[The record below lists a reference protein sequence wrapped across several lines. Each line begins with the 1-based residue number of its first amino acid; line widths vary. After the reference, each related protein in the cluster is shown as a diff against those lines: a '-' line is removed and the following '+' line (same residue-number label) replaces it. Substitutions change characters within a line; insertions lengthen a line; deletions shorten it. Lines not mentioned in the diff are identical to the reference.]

1 MESLPGVP
9 AMPPAGAGE
18 LRIVRGTEAERAFT
32 VVGPRGA
39 LLGEQSGRM
48 EGWVF
53 PWKLFS
59 NIRISAR
66 MEGYPVP
73 IDVNGQSATIEVRP
87 DRTVITYAHANFT
100 VRQVMLA
107 PKYAEEGLGAVAWF
121 EVEAVRPTELTFS
134 FQPEMKPMWPAA
146 SAGTAD
152 PEWVETAGGSGFY
165 LLHLSLPGEMGAMA
179 MPGAEPGIQAPYQER
194 PKEYPTQFVVRFD
207 PKRDAG
213 VVYPLLMTM
222 GEGKEATT
230 EALHARLMTADRGL
244 AAAAAANRAR
254 YDSLLAGAT
263 AIETPDKQLDE
274 AFRWA
279 EVSIDQLQV
288 DVSPKHEET
297 ALTAGFL
304 ESGDSA
310 RPGFGWFFG
319 RDALWTLYAVNSYG
333 DFGLSRREMEF
344 LLKRQRADGKI
355 LHEYSQTADRVDWG
369 ALPYEWAAADAT
381 PMLLMAMGD
390 YVSVSGD
397 RAFAEA
403 HWGAL
408 EKAWAFMAANDADGD
423 GIYDNS
429 QGTAWVESWPP
440 GMPKQ
445 ELYLA
450 AIDEQA
456 ALAYAKL
463 ARVLGHEDVAK
474 AAEAKASAMRP
485 VIEREYFQDKDGSY
499 AFSHN
504 PDGSVDGSATIFP
517 TVAWWDGSYA
527 LAKPE
532 AMLGRW
538 ASSEF
543 STDWGTRDLSPS
555 STFYDPISY
564 HQGTVWPLYTG
575 WASVAQYRAGRPV
588 AGYAALMQ
596 NAGLTWAGDL
606 GNVTELLSGEFYA
619 PLGRSTVHQ
628 LWSAAMVVS
637 PVLRGMFGL
646 QWDAAGKML
655 TVNPQLPAAWGGATL
670 RRVPV
675 GAERVDVSFRREG
688 GAMVVRADGVGLK
701 SSVAGAAV
709 KGGVLR
715 IPLPAVEVGM
725 EVKLPEPGSVTLGM
739 KVVSQTGDG
748 RSAILKVEGMAGS
761 TGELQVRRNRAG
773 LRVMVDGTALG
784 AGEVVTVPVVFG
796 AGSGYVE
803 KMVEVRW

>member
-1 MESLPGVP
+1 MRAGLIWVGLLGAALDAGAQAKLAALPSVA
-9 AMPPAGAGE
+9 AMPAGTPGE
-18 LRIVRGTEAERAFT
+18 LHITRDTQAGRAFT

-53 PWKLFS
+53 PWKLFADF
-59 NIRISAR
+59 RISAR
-66 MEGYPVP
+66 MDGYPVP
-73 IDVNGQSATIEVRP
+73 IDVNGQSATIDVRP

-107 PKYAEEGLGAVAWF
+107 PAGELGAAAWF
-121 EVEAVRPTELTFS
+121 EVEAVRPMELTFS
-134 FQPEMKPMWPAA
+134 FQPEMKPMWPAP
-146 SAGTAD
+146 SAGTAE

-165 LLHLSLPGEMGAMA
+165 LLHLALPGEMGAMA
-179 MPGAEPGIQAPYQER
+179 MPGAEPGILAPYQER
-194 PKEYPTQFVVRFD
+194 PKQYPTQFVLRWD

-213 VVYPLLMTM
+213 KVFPLLLAM
-222 GEGKEATT
+222 GEGKDATVQ
-230 EALHARLMTADRGL
+230 ALHARLMAADSGL
-244 AAAAAANRAR
+244 AAAAAANRVR
-254 YDSLLAGAT
+254 YDALLGRTT
-263 AIETPDKQLDE
+263 ALESPDKQLDE

-288 DVSPKHEET
+288 DVAPRFDET
-297 ALTAGFL
+297 ALVAGFL

-333 DFGLSRREMEF
+333 DFELSRREMEF
-344 LLKRQRADGKI
+344 LLRRQRADGKI
-355 LHEYSQTADRVDWG
+355 LHEYSQTADRVDW
-369 ALPYEWAAADAT
+369 ADLPYEWAAADAT
-381 PMLLMAMGD
+381 PMLLMEMAD
-390 YVSVSGD
+390 YVAVSGD
-397 RAFAEA
+397 KAFAER
-403 HWGAL
+403 HWAEL
-408 EKAWAFMAANDADGD
+408 AKAWKFVTTYDADGD
-423 GIYDNS
+423 GIYDNA

-463 ARVLGHEDVAK
+463 ARVLGHGDVAA

-504 PDGSVDGSATIFP
+504 PDGSVDRSATIFP
-517 TVAWWDGSYA
+517 AVAWWDGSYA
-527 LAKPE
+527 LAKPD

-538 ASSEF
+538 ASGEF

-646 QWDAAGKML
+646 EWDAAGKML
-655 TVNPQLPAAWGGATL
+655 TVNPQLPAAWDGATL
-670 RRVPV
+670 RRVPDGS
-675 GAERVDVSFRREG
+675 GAGGCELPARGWGDG
-688 GAMVVRADGVGLK
+688 GAGCGRWVEELGCGGRGEGRRAAD
-701 SSVAGAAV
+701 SAAG
-709 KGGVLR
+709 GG
-715 IPLPAVEVGM
+715 G
-725 EVKLPEPGSVTLGM
+725 
-739 KVVSQTGDG
+739 GDG
-748 RSAILKVEGMAGS
+748 GDGCRSRGV
-761 TGELQVRRNRAG
+761 
-773 LRVMVDGTALG
+773 
-784 AGEVVTVPVVFG
+784 
-796 AGSGYVE
+796 
-803 KMVEVRW
+803 